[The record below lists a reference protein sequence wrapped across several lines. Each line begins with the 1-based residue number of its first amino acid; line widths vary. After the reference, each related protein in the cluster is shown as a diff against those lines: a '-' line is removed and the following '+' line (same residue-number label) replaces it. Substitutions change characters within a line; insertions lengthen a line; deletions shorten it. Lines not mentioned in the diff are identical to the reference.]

1 VLWLVLS
8 KNAPLGPVVSDCSGR
23 KIAKADSALTPS
35 LIQTSKSELSFCF
48 SATNQYTALRRP
60 PAISFCVLLKN
71 MFVPSYCRLKN
82 QGDFILCE
90 IAEASV
96 DGPPVT

>member
-1 VLWLVLS
+1 
-8 KNAPLGPVVSDCSGR
+8 
-23 KIAKADSALTPS
+23 
-35 LIQTSKSELSFCF
+35 
-48 SATNQYTALRRP
+48 LRRP